1 MRVTVVPRV
10 VLHLQYQA
18 VRLPIGVL
26 DTHVLS
32 RCLSAESMLRL
43 PLDRVLGSLDA
54 AAGRLLDD
62 PTRPQDDAARRPLA
76 SASPRAADVEHE
88 PQYPHS
94 RQQPTAAP
102 GPAHRRAL
110 THGDYHD
117 DAAAA
122 RGDEQ
127 AATRHL
133 AEQAHARAAADKDRA
148 DAAARVLRRMADAQ
162 RSTQRPRIDVQAPAA

>member
-62 PTRPQDDAARRPLA
+62 PTRPQDDAGWRPLA
-76 SASPRAADVEHE
+76 SAPPYTAQMERNTQHAHG
-88 PQYPHS
+88 Q
-94 RQQPTAAP
+94 QQPAAP
-102 GPAHRRAL
+102 GPAHA
-110 THGDYHD
+110 HGDYHD
-117 DAAAA
+117 DDAAA

-148 DAAARVLRRMADAQ
+148 DAAARALRRMADAQ
-162 RSTQRPRIDVQAPAA
+162 RSTHRPRINVQAPAA

>member
-26 DTHVLS
+26 DIHVLS

-62 PTRPQDDAARRPLA
+62 PTSPQDDAGWRPLA
-76 SASPRAADVEHE
+76 SAPPYTAQMERNTQHAHG
-88 PQYPHS
+88 Q
-94 RQQPTAAP
+94 QQPAAP
-102 GPAHRRAL
+102 GSAHRRAL
-110 THGDYHD
+110 AHGDYHD
-117 DAAAA
+117 DDAAA

-133 AEQAHARAAADKDRA
+133 AEQAHARAAAAKDRA
-148 DAAARVLRRMADAQ
+148 DAAARALRRMADAQ
-162 RSTQRPRIDVQAPAA
+162 RSTRQPRIDGQAPAA

>member
-62 PTRPQDDAARRPLA
+62 PTRQQDDAARRLLT

-110 THGDYHD
+110 AHGDYHD

-148 DAAARVLRRMADAQ
+148 DAAARALRRMADAQ